1 MLICCML
8 DVINADETK
17 KSIKDSVVSKEMR
30 TFAIGKQWFGL
41 SLAPIRCGRKV
52 RAAQG
57 VPLVNMQA
65 IGNSRAEQ
73 KKITA
78 MLRVW

>member
-1 MLICCML
+1 MLICYML

-41 SLAPIRCGRKV
+41 SLAPHTVREESPGSAGRP
-52 RAAQG
+52 AC
-57 VPLVNMQA
+57 
-65 IGNSRAEQ
+65 
-73 KKITA
+73 
-78 MLRVW
+78 